1 MKRKRTRARQP
12 DTRRQKRIRRSI
24 RLLLSPEQQLLEAVR
39 NQKPGHLERLT
50 ARCADVNTRDDYH
63 YTPLAL
69 AAWSGQSDVLQVLL
83 QAGAA
88 DSINQRDTEEG
99 VTPLHA
105 AVIVC
110 RDLES
115 AAPDNVFHLLAAGAD
130 ANIPDRDGWTPLH
143 SCAFYHLPQ
152 LIPALLAAGA
162 DSTRRDH
169 WGNTPADIAKEKGF
183 DDIVALLSGHA
194 TRPD

>member
-1 MKRKRTRARQP
+1 MKRKRAKASQP
-12 DTRRQKRIRRSI
+12 DTKRRKRIRNSI

-39 NQKPGHLERLT
+39 KQKLGHLEHLI
-50 ARCADVNTRDDYH
+50 ANGADVNTRDDLH

-69 AAWSGQSDVLQVLL
+69 AAWSGRSDVLQVLL
-83 QAGAA
+83 QAGATA
-88 DSINQRDTEEG
+88 AINQRDREEG
-99 VTPLHA
+99 ITPVHA

-115 AAPDNVFHLLAAGAD
+115 ASPDNVFHLLAAGAD
-130 ANIPDRDGWTPLH
+130 PNSPDRDGWTPLH

-162 DSTRRDH
+162 DPTQRDNWEH
-169 WGNTPADIAKEKGF
+169 TPADIAAERGF
-183 DDIVALLSGHA
+183 ADITVLLSGR
-194 TRPD
+194 TG

>member
-1 MKRKRTRARQP
+1 MNHKRTKARQP
-12 DTRRQKRIRRSI
+12 DTKRRKRIRNSI
-24 RLLLSPEQQLLEAVR
+24 RRLLSPEQQLLEAVR
-39 NQKPGHLERLT
+39 NQKLGHLEHLI
-50 ARCADVNTRDDYH
+50 ANGVDVNTQDDLH

-69 AAWSGQSDVLQVLL
+69 AAWSGRSDVLQVLL

-88 DSINQRDTEEG
+88 ACINQRDREEG
-99 VTPLHA
+99 ITPLHA

-115 AAPDNVFHLLAAGAD
+115 ASPDNVFRLIAAGANP
-130 ANIPDRDGWTPLH
+130 NIPDCDGWNPLH

-162 DSTRRDH
+162 DPTQRDNWEH
-169 WGNTPADIAKEKGF
+169 TPADIAAGRGF
-183 DDIVALLSGHA
+183 ADITVLLSGR
-194 TRPD
+194 TG

>member
-1 MKRKRTRARQP
+1 MKRKRTKVRQP
-12 DTRRQKRIRRSI
+12 DTERRNRIRRSI
-24 RLLLSPEQQLLEAVR
+24 RVLLSPEQQLSEAVS
-39 NQKPGHLERLT
+39 NHKLSHLKQLI
-50 ARCADVNTRDDYH
+50 AQGVDVNTSDNNH

-69 AAWSGQSDVLQVLL
+69 AAWSGQPDTLLALL

-88 DSINQRDTEEG
+88 AGIDHRDREEG

-110 RDLES
+110 REYES
-115 AAPDNVFHLLAAGAD
+115 APPDNVFRLIAAGAD
-130 ANIPDRDGWTPLH
+130 PNIPDRDGWTPLH

-162 DSTRRDH
+162 DPTKRDYQAH
-169 WGNTPADIAKEKGF
+169 TPADIAEKKGF
-183 DDIVALLSGHA
+183 SDIVTLLSNR
-194 TRPD
+194 TT

>member
-1 MKRKRTRARQP
+1 MKRKRTKASQP
-12 DTRRQKRIRRSI
+12 DTKRRKRIRNSI

-39 NQKPGHLERLT
+39 NQKLGHLEHLL
-50 ARCADVNTRDDYH
+50 ANGADVNTRDDLH

-69 AAWSGQSDVLQVLL
+69 AAWSGRSDVLQVLL
-83 QAGAA
+83 QAGATA
-88 DSINQRDTEEG
+88 AINQRDREEG
-99 VTPLHA
+99 ITPLHA

-115 AAPDNVFHLLAAGAD
+115 ASPDNVFHLLAAGAD
-130 ANIPDRDGWTPLH
+130 PNSPDRDGWTPLH

-162 DSTRRDH
+162 DPTQRDNWEH
-169 WGNTPADIAKEKGF
+169 TPADIAAERGF
-183 DDIVALLSGHA
+183 ADITVLLSGR
-194 TRPD
+194 TG

>member
-1 MKRKRTRARQP
+1 MKRKRTKASQP
-12 DTRRQKRIRRSI
+12 DTKRRKRIRNSI

-39 NQKPGHLERLT
+39 NQKLGHLEHLI
-50 ARCADVNTRDDYH
+50 ANGADVNTRDDLH

-69 AAWSGQSDVLQVLL
+69 AAWSGRSDVLQVLL
-83 QAGAA
+83 QAGATA
-88 DSINQRDTEEG
+88 AINQRDREEG
-99 VTPLHA
+99 ITPLHA

-115 AAPDNVFHLLAAGAD
+115 ASPDNVFHLLAAGAD
-130 ANIPDRDGWTPLH
+130 PNSPDRDGWTPLH

-162 DSTRRDH
+162 DPTQRDNWEH
-169 WGNTPADIAKEKGF
+169 TPADIAAERGF
-183 DDIVALLSGHA
+183 ADITVLLSGR
-194 TRPD
+194 TG